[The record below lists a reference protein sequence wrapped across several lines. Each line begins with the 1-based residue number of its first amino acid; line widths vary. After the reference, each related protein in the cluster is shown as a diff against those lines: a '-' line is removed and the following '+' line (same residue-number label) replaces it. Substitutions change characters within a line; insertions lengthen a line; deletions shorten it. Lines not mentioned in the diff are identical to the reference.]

1 LLQTIFFPGSALHD
15 LAAVVKGRRL
25 VAAGV
30 QLPLAEPGD
39 MPDMRLG
46 SRHRAAV
53 GLTKECDA
61 LVVVVSEERGH
72 IRLAERGK
80 LSIPLDLETLREE
93 LRKRLRAAAATQGKP
108 QREVLTPITVEDAA
122 EPAPSGET
130 LAGESLAG
138 GSLSGSA
145 APADTSGDHA
155 SGDTLSGVNA
165 FSSLG
170 SGDSI
175 ADKKVV

>member
-1 LLQTIFFPGSALHD
+1 MVS
-15 LAAVVKGRRL
+15 
-25 VAAGV
+25 AGV
-30 QLPLAEPGD
+30 QLPLAEAGD
-39 MPDMRLG
+39 MPDTRLG

-61 LVVVVSEERGH
+61 LVVIVSEERGH

-93 LRKRLRAAAATQGKP
+93 LRKRLRATAAAAHAKP
-108 QREVLTPITVEDAA
+108 QREVLTPIQVDDLQDR
-122 EPAPSGET
+122 PVSGET

-138 GSLSGSA
+138 GSMAGSTVQGETA
-145 APADTSGDHA
+145 GDTV

-165 FSSLG
+165 FSALG
-170 SGDSI
+170 SGDSV